1 MKNRKSWVIGGG
13 TLVMAVVYAALSVA
27 SPSAGADL
35 LRYYTGFERPAF
47 VLGPLDGQD
56 GWENPSKTAWI
67 SPYQPAQGRQAI
79 VVKGAKLPTAG
90 GEGAVI
96 GTRFGRLL
104 FYDATDKV
112 VGIGVD
118 AKLEGPVT
126 ENADLVSANL
136 ILYLTDPS
144 YTQVIYLGEA
154 SLSSAGYILVYESDG
169 DFATAVQV
177 DDMTA
182 YHRLG
187 AQIDFKKGE
196 VKWFAD
202 GYSVA
207 ELPIDPLIDTSIFAT
222 APIGMAA
229 IDDPG
234 LVNLNNYRA
243 RFDNYCA
250 VSGARCANHC
260 AVGFAQAEAH
270 AAADGKLPW
279 AALGPGG
286 NAVAVDVA
294 RNSLVA
300 GSVPLLAKYTGHGVL
315 LSAKRLGDI
324 REDVAVD
331 IHRNSPVTG
340 AGLGAGYAPDKALLW
355 EVNTAK
361 GQGLAVDAD
370 NILTGNISGT
380 TAFVAG
386 EYPQPQLVIASRALP
401 SAPTLPITLAV
412 TPTEARAAI
421 SQTNLRAIVVELSNS
436 KYAGREYGTQGDID
450 TRNYVKGQLK
460 AAGLVTVNGTWQQFF
475 TLNNRSTANVWA
487 QLPGTDATLKSESII
502 VSAHHDHLGSN
513 CYGTGTYCPGAN
525 DDATGVAAVIELAR
539 AVAKVRTLLKKTV
552 VFITFGAEEYGY
564 AGAKYY
570 LAHPPLPLDKT
581 IFMMDFDMLGLNY
594 PNVTTWSP
602 TAKTTRVN
610 LWFNQAF
617 NGVYDDTDS
626 VPWISWEAENWDDL
640 DAVVFRQAGVPNR
653 AWWNRD
659 PYAHTTS
666 DTAYRLN
673 YWVMA
678 ETVRMIFDFIMKL
691 ATDTTGRAPAPM
703 Y

>member
-1 MKNRKSWVIGGG
+1 MKNKKSWVTGGG
-13 TLVMAVVYAALSVA
+13 TLVMAVIYAALSVA

-67 SPYQPAQGRQAI
+67 SPYQPAQGKQAI
-79 VVKGAKLPTAG
+79 VVKGAK
-90 GEGAVI
+90 
-96 GTRFGRLL
+96 
-104 FYDATDKV
+104 
-112 VGIGVD
+112 
-118 AKLEGPVT
+118 
-126 ENADLVSANL
+126 
-136 ILYLTDPS
+136 
-144 YTQVIYLGEA
+144 
-154 SLSSAGYILVYESDG
+154 LVYESDG
-169 DFATAVQV
+169 DFATAVHV

-202 GYSVA
+202 GNSVA
-207 ELPIDPLIDTSIFAT
+207 ELPI
-222 APIGMAA
+222 
-229 IDDPG
+229 
-234 LVNLNNYRA
+234 
-243 RFDNYCA
+243 
-250 VSGARCANHC
+250 
-260 AVGFAQAEAH
+260 
-270 AAADGKLPW
+270 
-279 AALGPGG
+279 
-286 NAVAVDVA
+286 
-294 RNSLVA
+294 
-300 GSVPLLAKYTGHGVL
+300 
-315 LSAKRLGDI
+315 
-324 REDVAVD
+324 
-331 IHRNSPVTG
+331 
-340 AGLGAGYAPDKALLW
+340 
-355 EVNTAK
+355 
-361 GQGLAVDAD
+361 VDAHG
-370 NILTGNISGT
+370 NNMLTGNISRIT
-380 TAFVAG
+380 PFSAG
-386 EYPQPQLVIASRALP
+386 DNPQTELVIGSHALP
-401 SAPTLPITLAV
+401 SAATLQIALAV

-487 QLPGTDATLKSESII
+487 QLPGTDATLKSEVII

-626 VPWISWEAENWDDL
+626 VPWISWEAESCDEL
-640 DAVVFRQAGVPNR
+640 DAVVFRQAGIPNR

-659 PYAHTTS
+659 PYNHTTS

-691 ATDTTGRAPAPM
+691 ATDTTARAPAPM